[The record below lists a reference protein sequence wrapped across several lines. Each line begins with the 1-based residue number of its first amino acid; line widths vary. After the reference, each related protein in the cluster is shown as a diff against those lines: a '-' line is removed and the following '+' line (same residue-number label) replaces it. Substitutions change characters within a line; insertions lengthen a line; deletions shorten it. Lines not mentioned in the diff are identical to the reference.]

1 CLLEA
6 EVWVMT
12 FTESNLQAMLEAIV
26 AFLPRLGLGLLVYLI
41 ARWISSWAT
50 RLLRRRLAK
59 QKADEELI
67 ILLQMLTRWGI
78 QALGIILALE
88 QLAPGRLSTLL
99 AGLGIAG
106 VTIGFA
112 LQDVAKNFI
121 AGILLLL
128 TRPFEIGDTIE
139 VNGYTGKVLSINLR
153 FTEMREVDGRFV
165 VIPNTEVYISP
176 IVNFT
181 RAPRRRIKLPLGIT
195 FDTDL
200 DLATRATLTAIL
212 KLNGVLDDP
221 APQLVFEAFSDSVIQ
236 SVLYYWIDTSQVD
249 YMDAQTEGALAVSQA
264 FKDAGIG
271 MPYPTVEVTLIDN
284 NSQSNTA

>member
-1 CLLEA
+1 
-6 EVWVMT
+6 MT
-12 FTESNLQAMLEAIV
+12 FTGSNLQAMLDAIV
-26 AFLPRLGLGLLVYLI
+26 AFLPRLGLGLLVYI
-41 ARWISSWAT
+41 ITRWISSWAT
-50 RLLRRRLAK
+50 RLLRRRLTR
-59 QKADEELI
+59 QDADEELI

-139 VNGYTGKVLSINLR
+139 VAGYTGKVLAIDLR
-153 FTEMREVDGRFV
+153 STEMREVDGRFV
-165 VIPNTEVYISP
+165 VIPNTEVYASP
-176 IVNFT
+176 VVNFT
-181 RAPRRRIKLPLGIT
+181 RAPRRRIKLPLGVTI
-195 FDTDL
+195 DTDL
-200 DLATRATLTAIL
+200 DLATRTILAAIL
-212 KLNGVLDDP
+212 KLNGVLEDP
-221 APQLVFEAFSDSVIQ
+221 APQFVFETFSDSIIQ
-236 SVLYYWIDTSQVD
+236 STLYYWIDTAQVD
-249 YMDAQTEGALAVSQA
+249 YMDAQTEGALIVNKA

-271 MPYPTVEVTLIDN
+271 MPYPTVEVTMVEDH
-284 NSQSNTA
+284 SSSNAS

>member
-1 CLLEA
+1 
-6 EVWVMT
+6 MT
-12 FTESNLQAMLEAIV
+12 FTESNLQAILEAIV
-26 AFLPRLGLGLLVYLI
+26 AFLPRLGLGLLVYFI

-50 RLLRRRLAK
+50 RLLRRRLTK
-59 QKADEELI
+59 QDADEELI

-106 VTIGFA
+106 ITIGFA

-128 TRPFEIGDTIE
+128 TQPFEIGDTIE
-139 VNGYTGKVLSINLR
+139 VAGFTGKVLAIDLR

-165 VIPNTEVYISP
+165 VIPNTEVYASP
-176 IVNFT
+176 VVNFT

-195 FDTDL
+195 IDTDL
-200 DLATRATLTAIL
+200 DLATRTTLAAIL
-212 KLNGVLDDP
+212 KLNGVLDEP
-221 APQLVFEAFSDSVIQ
+221 APQFVFEAFSDSVIQ
-236 SVLYYWIDTSQVD
+236 STLYYWIDTAQVD
-249 YMDAQTEGALAVSQA
+249 YMDAQTEGALIVNKA
-264 FKDAGIG
+264 FKDAGIA
-271 MPYPTVEVTLIDN
+271 MPYPTVEVTMAKDN
-284 NSQSNTA
+284 A

>member
-1 CLLEA
+1 
-6 EVWVMT
+6 MM

>member
-1 CLLEA
+1 
-6 EVWVMT
+6 MM

-165 VIPNTEVYISP
+165 VLPNTEVYISP

>member
-1 CLLEA
+1 ME
-6 EVWVMT
+6 
-12 FTESNLQAMLEAIV
+12 FINFDLQAILETIV
-26 AFLPRLGLGLLVYLI
+26 AFLPRLGLALLVYII
-41 ARWISSWAT
+41 AHWISIWAT

-78 QALGIILALE
+78 RALGIVLALE

-128 TRPFEIGDTIE
+128 TQPFEIGDTID
-139 VNGYTGKVLSINLR
+139 VSGFTGKVLAINLR
-153 FTEMREVDGRFV
+153 STEMREADGRFV
-165 VIPNTEVYISP
+165 IIPNSDVFVSP

-181 RAPRRRIKLPLGIT
+181 RAPKRRAKLPFGIT
-195 FDTDL
+195 IDTDL
-200 DLATRATLTAIL
+200 NLAVQTALSAIRALEGL
-212 KLNGVLDDP
+212 LEEP
-221 APQLVFEAFSDSVIQ
+221 SPQLVFESFSDSVIQ
-236 SVLYYWIDTSQVD
+236 ASLYYWIDVKRVD
-249 YMDAQTEGALAVSQA
+249 YMDAHTAGAMAVTAA
-264 FKDAGIG
+264 FREAGIT
-271 MPYPTVEVTLIDN
+271 MPYPTVEVTMVN
-284 NSQSNTA
+284 GAPSQA

>member
-1 CLLEA
+1 
-6 EVWVMT
+6 MS
-12 FTESNLQAMLEAIV
+12 FTGFNLQAIFDAIV
-26 AFLPRLGLGLLVYLI
+26 AFLPRLGLGLLVYI
-41 ARWISSWAT
+41 ITRWISSWAT
-50 RLLRRRLAK
+50 RLLRRRLTGQDAE
-59 QKADEELI
+59 EELI

-139 VNGYTGKVLSINLR
+139 VAGYTGKVLAIDLR
-153 FTEMREVDGRFV
+153 STEMREVDGRFV
-165 VIPNTEVYISP
+165 VIPNTEVYASP

-195 FDTDL
+195 IDTDL
-200 DLATRATLTAIL
+200 DLATRTTLAAIL

-236 SVLYYWIDTSQVD
+236 SALYYWIDTSQVD
-249 YMDAQTEGALAVSQA
+249 YMDAQTEGALIINQA
-264 FKDAGIG
+264 FKNAGIG
-271 MPYPTVEVTLIDN
+271 MPYPTVEVTMVEDH
-284 NSQSNTA
+284 SSSNAS

>member
-1 CLLEA
+1 
-6 EVWVMT
+6 MT